1 MEEFD
6 ELWMMISGLPTSVN
20 RMNRQ
25 YQGRKVPVKS
35 AEYIEFRDRVWSVLR
50 MNGMP
55 RCRWEAVEVN
65 LYLFPPNRRKIDADN
80 RFKALFDAL
89 NPNRKKGWPG
99 YWSDD
104 SIVKKCSACICPPV
118 RGGKTVVRIA
128 PFEEEPGA
136 EVPEDLRG
144 KMTPY
149 HTAEELRKIKRMRKN
164 G

>member
-1 MEEFD
+1 MK
-6 ELWMMISGLPTSVN
+6 
-20 RMNRQ
+20 RQ
-25 YQGRKVPVKS
+25 YERVKVPAPS
-35 AEYIEFRDRVWSVLR
+35 AEYLAFRDMVWDALKR
-50 MNGMP
+50 AGMP

-89 NPNRKKGWPG
+89 NPNRKEGWPG

-104 SIVKKCSACICPPV
+104 SIVRKCSACICPPV

>member
-1 MEEFD
+1 MEEF
-6 ELWMMISGLPTSVN
+6 WMMFDGLPTSIN
-20 RMNRQ
+20 RMKRTFG
-25 YQGRKVPVKS
+25 GRTKPIDSQEYKEFKQRVRMRLWEMHRPV
-35 AEYIEFRDRVWSVLR
+35 
-50 MNGMP
+50 
-55 RCRWEAVEVN
+55 CRWEAVEVN
-65 LYLFPPNRRKIDADN
+65 LYLFPPNNRKIDADN

-89 NPNRKKGWPG
+89 NPDPDPRELWSG

-104 SIVKKCSACICPPV
+104 SIVRMCSACICPPV